1 MLALI
6 INGGSGADDSS
17 KQAHD
22 LEARL
27 RAAGHDVRLT
37 LSKDPAIL
45 GRGVDD
51 AIAAKASAI
60 VAGGGDGTICL
71 VAGKVAGS
79 GIPLGVL
86 PMGTLNHF
94 AKDLGLPL
102 ELDKA
107 SDVILAGH
115 TQEIDIGEVNGRV
128 FINNS
133 SLGLY
138 PSIVRLRE
146 RRPARGWRKWP
157 IALAATVEAMK
168 EQPKL
173 TIRVKVDGQ
182 DRVYRTPIFF
192 VGNNAYQAR
201 GLKPGV
207 RESLTE
213 GHLALYIVELHR
225 RGDLARLAWRMVRG
239 KAEESDWL
247 EVVFAEEAVVE
258 PAGMSAADVSRDGE
272 VERLETPLRYRIRP
286 RALTVFTP
294 PAPDAKASARQ
305 QRTR

>member
-1 MLALI
+1 MIALI
-6 INGGSGADDSS
+6 INGGSGADDSN
-17 KQAHD
+17 KDAHD
-22 LEARL
+22 VEARL
-27 RAAGHDVRLT
+27 RAAGHEVRLT
-37 LSKDPAIL
+37 LSKDPEIL
-45 GRGVDD
+45 GRGADD
-51 AIAAKASAI
+51 AITSKAEAVI
-60 VAGGGDGTICL
+60 AGGGDGTICL
-71 VAGKVAGS
+71 VSGKLAGS

-107 SDVILAGH
+107 VEVILAGH
-115 TQEIDIGEVNGRV
+115 TELIDVGEVNGRV

-138 PSIVRLRE
+138 PAIVRLRE
-146 RRPARGWRKWP
+146 RNPARGWRKWP
-157 IALAATVEAMK
+157 VAFAATVEAMK
-168 EQPKL
+168 KQPKL
-173 TIRVKVDGQ
+173 TITVKVEGEDK
-182 DRVYRTPIFF
+182 VHRTPIFF

-247 EVVFAEEAVVE
+247 EVVFAEEALVE
-258 PAGMSAADVSRDGE
+258 TTASKADVSRDGE
-272 VERLETPLRYRIRP
+272 VEQLKTPLRYRIRP
-286 RALTVFTP
+286 KALKVFVSKVEMKEG
-294 PAPDAKASARQ
+294 DKKSRE
-305 QRTR
+305 